1 LNQLGAVALVVLL
14 LAAPAAASAQQ
25 NESDNVID
33 ARVRSSAAAAES
45 YQGPLDGTWTLVAAS
60 GGQALYVFQ
69 LVDKPGGQS
78 PVEGVWRD
86 LRRPAMPGDIG
97 LIDSLVRGPQSLAI
111 AFVAKPGDPA
121 VTIQLTSDAAG
132 FWSGDLKEGGADI
145 PVRMKRG

>member
-1 LNQLGAVALVVLL
+1 MNRLGAGALIALL
-14 LAAPAAASAQQ
+14 LAAPAAVSAQQ
-25 NESDNVID
+25 SASDNVID
-33 ARVRSSAAAAES
+33 ARIRSSAAAAES

-60 GGQALYVFQ
+60 GGQALYAFQ

-78 PVEGVWRD
+78 PLEGVWRD
-86 LRRPAMPGDIG
+86 LRRPAMPGDVG
-97 LIDSLVRGPQSLAI
+97 FIDSLVRGPQSLAI

-132 FWSGDLKEGGADI
+132 FWSGDLHEGGADT